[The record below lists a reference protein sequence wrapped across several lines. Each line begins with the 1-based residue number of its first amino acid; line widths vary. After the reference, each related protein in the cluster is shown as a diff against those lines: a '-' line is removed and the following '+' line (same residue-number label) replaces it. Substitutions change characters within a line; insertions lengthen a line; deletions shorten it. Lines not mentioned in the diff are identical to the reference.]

1 MTLTKNSSNL
11 GGMNSNVLKYVSV
24 PLITN
29 EKCIDPHTNYPSY
42 YITSNMVCAGIK
54 EGGKDSCQYDSG
66 GPLVVPR
73 SSNDASAIIYGVVS
87 FGVGC
92 AKPKNPGVYARVA
105 KYLDWIQ
112 SYMNSQYQYLHF
124 NNIFCTVNCFYLS

>member
-11 GGMNSNVLKYVSV
+11 DGMNSNVLKYVSV

-29 EKCIDPHTNYPSY
+29 EKCVQPHTNYQPY
-42 YITSNMVCAGIK
+42 QLTSNMVCAGIK
-54 EGGKDSCQYDSG
+54 EGGKDSCQNDSG

-87 FGVGC
+87 WGVGC
-92 AKPKNPGVYARVA
+92 AKPNNPGVYARVA